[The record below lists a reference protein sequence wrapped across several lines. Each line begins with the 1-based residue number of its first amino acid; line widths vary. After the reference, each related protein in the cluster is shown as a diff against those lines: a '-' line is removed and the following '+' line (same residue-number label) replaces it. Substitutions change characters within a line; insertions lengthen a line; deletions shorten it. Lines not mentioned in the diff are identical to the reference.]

1 VRELDQTDL
10 GDLQTL
16 ISALIEFADDFDNLD
31 STVTTRDAEVA
42 LQRIEIA
49 AELKAL
55 TDQALRD
62 AVEQAR
68 SHDVSW
74 QMIGDVLGITRQAA
88 FQRFRNPDD
97 PRGFNAMKTQNNTT
111 LVPGAEAVYHHLAA
125 GDYQSVA
132 RQMTFLAQRVLNE
145 KKVMGVWSDVI
156 AMAGNLESLGE
167 SFVRPSGS
175 NVVVE
180 TPLLFE
186 AGDFVGRIAYNR
198 RNKITGMLILRPEDV
213 PSAPF

>member
-1 VRELDQTDL
+1 MAEFDADLDNL
-10 GDLQTL
+10 HTL
-16 ISALIEFADDFDNLD
+16 ISALIELADDSDNLD
-31 STVTTRDAEVA
+31 ATAETARPEVA
-42 LQRIEIA
+42 LQRVEIA

-55 TDQALRD
+55 TDQALHD

-68 SHDVSW
+68 SHGVAW
-74 QMIGDVLGITRQAA
+74 QLIGDVLGITRQAA

-97 PRGFNAMKTQNNTT
+97 PRGSNAMRTQNNTA
-111 LVPGAEAVYHHLAA
+111 LVPEAEAVYHHLAA
-125 GDYQSVA
+125 GDYQPVA
-132 RQMTFLAQRVLNE
+132 RQMTFLVQRVLNE
-145 KKVMGVWSDVI
+145 KKVMGVWSDAT

-198 RNKITGMLILRPEDV
+198 RNKITGMLILRPDDV
-213 PSAPF
+213 ASAPF